1 MLRKTI
7 TYTDF
12 EGVER
17 KEEHYFNL
25 TKAEMIEFDA
35 MYADRGGVMKYLTWL
50 VENQKQNE
58 LIMAFKELI
67 LRSYGERDSNGRFF
81 KNQAIRDAFMSTEAY
96 SELFMEISASEQNAA
111 AFVNGLFAGI
121 PELKGKDLTKMA
133 KESNDNFRESVVSLN
148 APLG

>member
-7 TYTDF
+7 TYTDLF
-12 EGVER
+12 DGTEH

-25 TKAEMIEFDA
+25 TKAEMIEYDA

-50 VENQKQNE
+50 VENEKQNE
-58 LIMAFKELI
+58 LIIAFKELI

-96 SELFMEISASEQNAA
+96 SELFMEISSSEQAA
-111 AFVNGLFAGI
+111 TAFVNGLFSGI
-121 PELKGKDLTKMA
+121 PELKDKDLTKMA
-133 KESNDNFRESVVSLN
+133 KESNVVPLD
-148 APLG
+148 APVG